1 MNEHQFI
8 VIDTNIL
15 ISAILFPNSL
25 IAKAV
30 DKAFLYYEPCVCHET
45 LGEFL
50 EVINRPKF
58 DKYFVGR
65 PYDKTWFISNFVKSV
80 IVIEPTETVVDC
92 KDPKDNKF
100 LAVALSANARFL
112 VTGDKK
118 NLLSMNPYRGIEIIT
133 AKEFLEKN

>member
-1 MNEHQFI
+1 M
-8 VIDTNIL
+8 
-15 ISAILFPNSL
+15 
-25 IAKAV
+25 
-30 DKAFLYYEPCVCHET
+30 
-45 LGEFL
+45 
-50 EVINRPKF
+50 
-58 DKYFVGR
+58 GR

-118 NLLSMNPYRGIEIIT
+118 DLLSMNPYRGIEIIT